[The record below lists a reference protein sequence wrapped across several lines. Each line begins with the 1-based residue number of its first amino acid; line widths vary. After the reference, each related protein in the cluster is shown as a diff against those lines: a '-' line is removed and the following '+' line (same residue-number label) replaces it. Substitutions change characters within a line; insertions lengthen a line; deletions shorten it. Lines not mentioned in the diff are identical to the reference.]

1 MDLAEEQGL
10 KSSSEY
16 YKALQD
22 WEQKNYKAL
31 NEERQKAF
39 EQLQDNIAEGMIIR
53 GSEAWLEA
61 VSNIDQITESIINSQ
76 KALVEYNNEIRQIKW
91 DNFDLGQERIKKVTD
106 EVEFMIDTISNEDL
120 FDEKGTYT
128 AQGLASQALHMTN
141 LEAYTKQSEEY
152 AEAIEEA
159 RDAIVQ
165 DPYNQELIDRYYEL
179 IEAQQDAINNI
190 YSEKDAIK
198 DLIQNGID
206 KELESLQKLIDKYK
220 DAISSQSDLLS
231 YQDNVTD
238 QAEEI
243 AKIQKQI
250 AAYSGDNS
258 EESRL
263 KVQQLQQ
270 SLKDAQ
276 KALSDTQREHN
287 ESDITESLDSLYEQ
301 YEELLDE
308 KLKDTDT
315 LISEV
320 TAQVNANGSDIRN
333 AILESANKVDYTLT
347 EALDNIIS
355 IADGDTIATKI
366 GETIAGI
373 LQNVIDTNANSDTNA
388 KNKLNETPLGVED
401 YGWQTDSNGNMQY
414 RKFGSNDVL
423 KGGMHDVNGKTYYF
437 DEQGN
442 MTTGFIKNGKDT
454 YYFDDTTRQ
463 MASGLTDIEGLNY
476 YFDPKTNKMQTGNVT
491 IDGKDYYFSQ
501 QTGKQLFGIREVDGN
516 KYFYNS
522 SAGGAKTTG
531 LQTIDG
537 QKYYF
542 DPTTGQMVYG
552 LQTVGKDK
560 YYFDDTEGYAIKG
573 FKDIDGQTYYF
584 KNANGIALV
593 SNWLDYKTGNK
604 IYRYRFDAEGHAIK
618 GKSAKVGKTTYYFNN
633 EGKLL
638 TKKNGSAKTFSKKS
652 YNYATGAYKIGS
664 DREAW
669 TQEHGRT
676 EAIIRPADGA
686 VLTPIVKNDS
696 ILDPVAT
703 KNMFAFFN
711 NPTDFFKQFTDGS
724 NYETIPNNIVNNTIG
739 DINVTFNIAG
749 SNITDFQTFMTEC
762 KNSPQFE
769 KMIRAMTVDRMFGG
783 SALKKFKV

>member
-10 KSSSEY
+10 NSSSKY

-22 WEQKNYKAL
+22 WEKKNLEAL
-31 NEERQKAF
+31 TTERQKAF

-53 GSEAWLEA
+53 GSEQWLET

-76 KALVEYNNEIRQIKW
+76 KALVEYNNEIRQINW
-91 DNFDLGQERIKKVTD
+91 DNFDLGQERIEKVTD
-106 EVEFMIDTISNEDL
+106 EAQFMIDTLSNEEL

-128 AQGLASQALHMTN
+128 TQGLASQALHISN
-141 LEAYTKQSEEY
+141 LEAYTKQSEQY

-159 RDAIVQ
+159 RDAIAK

-198 DLIQNGID
+198 DLVEQGID

-220 DAISSQSDLLS
+220 DAMSSQSDLLS

-238 QAEEI
+238 QAEEV

-301 YEELLDE
+301 YEELLNE
-308 KLKDTDT
+308 KLKDTDA
-315 LISEV
+315 LISDVVER
-320 TAQVNANGSDIRN
+320 VNANGSDIRN

-347 EALDNIIS
+347 EALNNIVS
-355 IADGDTIATKI
+355 IADGSTIATKV
-366 GETIAGI
+366 GQTIAGI
-373 LQNVIDTNANSDTNA
+373 LQNVISTDNNSNTNA
-388 KNKLNETPLGVED
+388 KNKLNDTPLGVED

-414 RKFGSNDVL
+414 REFGSSNVL
-423 KGGMHDVNGKTYYF
+423 KGGMHEVNGKNYYF

-454 YYFDDTTRQ
+454 YYFDENTRQ
-463 MASGLTDIEGLNY
+463 MASGLTDIDGLNY
-476 YFDPKTNKMQTGNVT
+476 YFDPNTNKMQTGNVS
-491 IDGKDYYFSQ
+491 INGKDYYFSQ
-501 QTGKQLFGIREVDGN
+501 QTGKQLYGIREIDGN
-516 KYFYNS
+516 KYFYDSN
-522 SAGGAKTTG
+522 AGGVKTTG

-537 QKYYF
+537 KKYYF
-542 DPTTGQMVYG
+542 DPNTGQMVYG

-584 KNANGIALV
+584 KNANGIALTN
-593 SNWLDYKTGNK
+593 NWLDYKTGNK

-618 GKSAKVGKTTYYFNN
+618 NKSAKIGKTTYYFND

-638 TKKNGSAKTFSKKS
+638 TKKKGKVKTFSKKS

-669 TQEHGRT
+669 TQEYGKT
-676 EAIIRPADGA
+676 EAIIRPTDGA
-686 VLTPIVKNDS
+686 ILTPIIKNDS

-711 NPTDFFKQFTDGS
+711 NPTDLFKQFTDGS
-724 NYETIPNNIVNNTIG
+724 NYESVPNNITNNTVG
-739 DINVTFNIAG
+739 DINVTFNIDG

-769 KMIRAMTVDRMFGG
+769 KMVRAMTVDRMFGG

>member
-61 VSNIDQITESIINSQ
+61 VSNIDQITNSIIESQ

-91 DNFDLGQERIKKVTD
+91 DNFDLGQERIRKVTD

-128 AQGLASQALHMTN
+128 AQGLASQALHMAN

-179 IEAQQDAINNI
+179 IEAQQDAISNI

-373 LQNVIDTNANSDTNA
+373 LQNVIDTNANSDINA

-414 RKFGSNDVL
+414 REFGSNDVL
-423 KGGMHDVNGKTYYF
+423 KGGLHDVNGKTYYF

-442 MTTGFIKNGKDT
+442 MTTGFIKNGNDT
-454 YYFDDTTRQ
+454 YYFDENTRQ

-491 IDGKDYYFSQ
+491 IDGKDYYFSK
-501 QTGKQLFGIREVDGN
+501 QTGKQLYGIREVDGN
-516 KYFYNS
+516 KYFYSS

-604 IYRYRFDAEGHAIK
+604 IYRYRFDAQGHAIK

-686 VLTPIVKNDS
+686 ILTPIVKNDS

-724 NYETIPNNIVNNTIG
+724 NYESIPNNIINNTIG

-769 KMIRAMTVDRMFGG
+769 KMVRAMTVDRMFGG